1 MTRLLVSGLCL
12 SLLLVT
18 SCQKERSQ
26 NGTNEEQETQASLVS
41 GESDGD
47 AEIIFNNF
55 FDDAIG
61 VNDEVGIGGT
71 GVFGRIMTCP
81 TVTVVH
87 TTANQFPIE
96 ITMDYGQGG
105 CVGNDG
111 HFRKGK
117 VITVYTGRLL
127 APGAIATT
135 RFDGFY
141 FDSTHVEGTHKITNT
156 SPPIGTQPLARQF
169 TVDISDAKLTQPSG
183 NYTEWNSHR
192 MINQIEGLG
201 TALPG
206 DDIFRIEG
214 TARGKVKR
222 GTLIVVW
229 ESSIVEPLIKRF
241 NCHWIVKGRI
251 RTIRANNTAT
261 SPWVAVLDFGTG
273 TCDNQATLV
282 INGISHQITLP

>member
-1 MTRLLVSGLCL
+1 MKRTINMTQLLLSGLCL

-87 TTANQFPIE
+87 TTASQFPIE

-127 APGAIATT
+127 TPGATATT

-141 FDSTHVEGTHKITNT
+141 FDSTHVEGIHKITNT
-156 SPPIGTQPLARQF
+156 SPPIG
-169 TVDISDAKLTQPSG
+169 
-183 NYTEWNSHR
+183 
-192 MINQIEGLG
+192 
-201 TALPG
+201 
-206 DDIFRIEG
+206 
-214 TARGKVKR
+214 
-222 GTLIVVW
+222 
-229 ESSIVEPLIKRF
+229 SSK
-241 NCHWIVKGRI
+241 K
-251 RTIRANNTAT
+251 
-261 SPWVAVLDFGTG
+261 DF
-273 TCDNQATLV
+273 
-282 INGISHQITLP
+282 